1 MMMEITYHIDG
12 ITCQKC
18 VRLITEALTEI
29 EGVTQV
35 RHLHNTTDDINILMF
50 SPRLSL

>member
-1 MMMEITYHIDG
+1 MAEVTYHVEG

-29 EGVTQV
+29 DGVTQV
-35 RHLHNTTDDINILMF
+35 RGG
-50 SPRLSL
+50 